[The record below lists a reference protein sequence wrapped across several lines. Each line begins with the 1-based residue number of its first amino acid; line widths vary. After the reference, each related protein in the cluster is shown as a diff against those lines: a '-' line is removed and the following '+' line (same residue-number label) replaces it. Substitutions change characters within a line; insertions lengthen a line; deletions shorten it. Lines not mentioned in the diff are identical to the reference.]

1 MPPARSWSHHHISS
15 HPRLQRPI
23 LHYCNKRM
31 SSGIDLINPA
41 QCQLH
46 TPRITTITLVTP
58 GHQRPI
64 LHYCS
69 KRSICGMD
77 LINSCQC
84 RLHAL
89 RFTSSIWT
97 PQATSVPSFT
107 TSANA
112 SHVEQVLSNSSQCRM
127 HAPRVTNL
135 LESPRVTTSHA
146 LLLQQKHVLW
156 NRSSQLHSKAP
167 TCSQSHHHSSGHP
180 KTPRPILH

>member
-23 LHYCNKRM
+23 LHYCSKRM

-58 GHQRPI
+58 GHHRPI

-89 RFTSSIWT
+89 RFTSSIWS
-97 PQATSVPSFT
+97 PQATSVPSLT
-107 TSANA
+107 TAVNA
-112 SHVEQVLSNSSQCRM
+112 LHVKQILSKLLPMPPARSWSHYLW
-127 HAPRVTNL
+127 RVT
-135 LESPRVTTSHA
+135 PGYRVPCLTTA
-146 LLLQQKHVLW
+146 A
-156 NRSSQLHSKAP
+156 KA
-167 TCSQSHHHSSGHP
+167 CSME
-180 KTPRPILH
+180 